1 MGHNL
6 TGKNGLLHHIYI
18 YHTQGMAPPR
28 SGTGAQESLKFIDAV
43 QRLSVNAGLCPGS
56 VPFGPPLVH
65 GYNLSVGLDDCLL
78 QDEATTM
85 ANHPRTTNPVRC
97 GSTCWMAPTLGCWK
111 TLSVRG
117 RCVRASHDP
126 AGRPSR
132 TSRPPRPCPTFQ
144 TFQTPQP
151 AVRCNRERGLGLSR
165 HTVMEPESVLN
176 QLLTMRQTSENFVIN
191 HTMKPR
197 RGNPSSNQIAILAML
212 AWAVV

>member
-85 ANHPRTTNPVRC
+85 ANLPRTTNPVRC
-97 GSTCWMAPTLGCWK
+97 GSTCWMAPTIGWWK

-126 AGRPSR
+126 AGRLSR
-132 TSRPPRPCPTFQ
+132 TSRPRRHCPTFQ
-144 TFQTPQP
+144 TFQTPPTRRTMQP
-151 AVRCNRERGLGLSR
+151 GAGAGAV
-165 HTVMEPESVLN
+165 
-176 QLLTMRQTSENFVIN
+176 
-191 HTMKPR
+191 
-197 RGNPSSNQIAILAML
+197 
-212 AWAVV
+212 